1 MKKNW
6 RFLFLAV
13 LITAIMT
20 LAAACAP
27 AEEETVNPADEESSS
42 EVQDSG
48 ETEDPGKDEQD
59 EQAEQ
64 ADAEKPTDTD
74 EQITDEEP
82 ADVEPGTDNESV
94 GGNDEDANA
103 QTVKGTFGGLADPH
117 TFELKTNEVPE
128 GVMAF
133 QFYDEE
139 IGAKL
144 ADMNDG
150 QELTVVYTTNEHGQN
165 LAESIK

>member
-1 MKKNW
+1 MKKIL
-6 RFLFLAV
+6 RLGFLAM
-13 LITAIMT
+13 LIMAIMT

-27 AEEETVNPADEESSS
+27 AEKETVDPADEEVQG
-42 EVQDSG
+42 EVQEPSDTDEPSTDG
-48 ETEDPGKDEQD
+48 QAKDDAD
-59 EQAEQ
+59 E
-64 ADAEKPTDTD
+64 PTDTD
-74 EQITDEEP
+74 KPATNEEP
-82 ADVEPGTDNESV
+82 AEVKEPAAGNEPV
-94 GGNDEDANA
+94 GGDEEDANE

-144 ADMNDG
+144 ANMEEG

-165 LAESIK
+165 LVKSIK

>member
-6 RFLFLAV
+6 RFVFLAL
-13 LITAIMT
+13 LIMAIMT
-20 LAAACAP
+20 MAAACAP
-27 AEEETVNPADEESSS
+27 AKEETANPADEESSG
-42 EVQDSG
+42 EVQETG
-48 ETEDPGKDEQD
+48 ETEEPGKDEQD
-59 EQAEQ
+59 DSEE
-64 ADAEKPTDTD
+64 PTDTD
-74 EQITDEEP
+74 EQVTDEEP
-82 ADVEPGTDNESV
+82 TEVEPGTDNESV
-94 GGNDEDANA
+94 GGDDEDANV

-139 IGAKL
+139 MGAKL
-144 ADMNDG
+144 ADMEDG